1 MEMPA
6 MSATDPLGLSWPM
19 LNPTLNVPFF
29 NREIY
34 RTVNLNAKASKDS
47 SGLDLPFD
55 DITTLR
61 FFFNLGLQQC
71 QSALLS
77 QVHGTLFNRLPL
89 LKYPELQA
97 EALAYSPRS
106 SPCSSVNNL
115 SASSNWIHLR
125 NQEEGAARNMIE
137 DSEVIKN
144 QKNHGQKLIRRA
156 VNEVMSRVDRS
167 RGSELEMG
175 KEEGR
180 VANVCKL
187 SRALVE
193 E

>member
-77 QVHGTLFNRLPL
+77 QNLRYPL
-89 LKYPELQA
+89 DRFA
-97 EALAYSPRS
+97 DDSIA
-106 SPCSSVNNL
+106 
-115 SASSNWIHLR
+115 
-125 NQEEGAARNMIE
+125 AARRF
-137 DSEVIKN
+137 
-144 QKNHGQKLIRRA
+144 LA
-156 VNEVMSRVDRS
+156 C
-167 RGSELEMG
+167 L
-175 KEEGR
+175 
-180 VANVCKL
+180 
-187 SRALVE
+187 
-193 E
+193 